1 LLKLLLLPI
10 LTLVIGVGAGLGA
23 GYAGLNPQ
31 VNELAMRVESIDDLQ
46 EQTRKANA
54 EVDSLLLRNSDLEVE
69 LEAAR
74 AQLQDLDLLREQL
87 DALRAPDV
95 QLFGEIITEELVENG
110 RSVGYTLSL
119 NLMNFGLE
127 NARNVEVTVTWVQL
141 TVCGCDSEPGHVE
154 VIALEFLPGQT
165 LEELNM
171 MYFFKLDR
179 DFVSVHAGVDWAQ

>member
-31 VNELAMRVESIDDLQ
+31 VNELAMRVESVEDLQ
-46 EQTRKANA
+46 EQSRKANA
-54 EVDSLLLRNSDLEVE
+54 EVDSLVIRNSDLGIE

-95 QLFGEIITEELVENG
+95 QILGEIITEEIVENG
-110 RSVGYTLSL
+110 RSVGYTLNV

-127 NARNVEVTVTWVQL
+127 DARNVQVTVTWVQL
-141 TVCGCDSEPGHVE
+141 TVCGCDSEPGHVA
-154 VIALEFLPGQT
+154 VITLEFLPGQA
-165 LEELNM
+165 LEELNRV
-171 MYFFKLDR
+171 YFFTLAR